1 MKKIVLSSILAI
13 SLYGENLNDLI
24 NIALKNNTTIK
35 QSQIKVNT
43 QEQSYIKSKS
53 LYLPTLSLD
62 ADISKHNIESSGVE
76 MDGNSKTLSLN
87 ASQLLYDFGK
97 SSHQIDASKQN
108 IKASKKELYSTT
120 RNIILNVTK
129 VYYDILNK
137 QALINVAKESVK
149 IDKFQL
155 YQAEEYF
162 KAKIKTKID
171 VTNAQL
177 QLSNSN
183 MKLLKANFDLKK
195 ANAKLI
201 SLLSQ
206 KNVIV
211 GNKPQ
216 NIKSLAKEIKKD
228 SYNLKYLIDT
238 AFKNR
243 DELVMYK
250 HLQKALKHKYQSN
263 KSDFYPTIN
272 LIGSYKDSNSDDI
285 SSLETNQATTGVY
298 LKWELFSGFR
308 TSATKQESLNE
319 LRDIG
324 EKLKEQEF
332 SIIENV
338 TNAYFDVEQNKQSVD
353 ISLLNVE
360 LSKQNLELAQERY
373 INGLNSLVELNDA
386 KLDFIT
392 AKNDLVNQYYGY
404 KISQANL
411 KYEIGTTNLD
421 TKKGIK

>member
-43 QEQSYIKSKS
+43 QEQSYTKSKS
-53 LYLPTLSLD
+53 LYLPTLSLE
-62 ADISKHNIESSGVE
+62 ADISKNNIESSGVE
-76 MDGNSKTLSLN
+76 MDGNSKTVSLN

-97 SSHQIDASKQN
+97 SFHQIDASKQN
-108 IKASKKELYSTT
+108 IKASKKELDSTT
-120 RNIILNVTK
+120 RNIVLNVTK

-137 QALINVAKESVK
+137 QALIEVAKEAVK

-183 MKLLKANFDLKK
+183 MKLLKANFDVKK

-206 KNVIV
+206 KNVMV
-211 GNKPQ
+211 GNRPQ

-228 SYNLKYLIDT
+228 SYNLKALIDT

-272 LIGSYKDSNSDDI
+272 LIGSYIDSNSDDI
-285 SSLETNQATTGVY
+285 SSLETNQATAGVY

-338 TNAYFDVEQNKQSVD
+338 TDAYFEVEQNKQSVD

-404 KISQANL
+404 KISLANL
-411 KYEIGTTNLD
+411 KYEIGTINLP
-421 TKKGIK
+421 KKKDI